1 MAQEKF
7 LYGASVQG
15 IQNYIFQTNELLDII
30 GASELVKEVCT
41 TLFKDCVGGTYKKD
55 NVIMTAAGNVKYVF
69 ESWELCKRVVR
80 EFPKKVA
87 EAAPGVTFSQAV
99 EIWDDNPDKFK
110 EIVDKLEK
118 KLRIQRN
125 RPMKCT
131 TIGRMGILRS
141 RKTGLPVVKI
151 DKVEYLDETTQK
163 KREAA
168 SGGTKDS
175 LCVDAFGSKLKGWA
189 FPYDVSE
196 ICDKNNWIA
205 IIHADGN
212 GLGKIVQ
219 EIGGDREK
227 FRAFSLSLD
236 KATKAAAQAA
246 FSEIFPLEG
255 WDKVVPIRPI
265 VIGGDDFTVIC
276 RGTLAM
282 DYAQAYLSHFEKE
295 TERRL
300 KKYGIKTYS
309 KLTACAGIAFIKS
322 NYPFYYGYELAEALC
337 GEAKK
342 DAKSEER
349 LQNGIAP
356 SCLMFHKVQDSFV
369 TSFAEIEKREL
380 TPADDWSYKYGPYYL
395 HELPNQA
402 DRMTIDALLSYPAE
416 LTDKEGNALKSGLR
430 KWMTCLAADGEGAA
444 EQMRK
449 RIEQIT
455 SKKEILN
462 KLLPKEEWEEKE
474 KKGKKVPV
482 YDILSLCSIMY
493 QETNNKGNQIEDP
506 CRQ

>member
-1 MAQEKF
+1 M
-7 LYGASVQG
+7 QG
-15 IQNYIFQTNELLDII
+15 IQNYIFQTNELRDII

-41 TLFKDCVGGTYKKD
+41 MLFKDCVGEAYKEE
-55 NVIMTAAGNVKYVF
+55 NVIMTAAGNVKYIF
-69 ESWELCKRVVR
+69 ESREICERVVR

-99 EIWDDNPDKFK
+99 VEWNDNPCKFK
-110 EIVDKLEK
+110 EIVDELEK

-125 RPMKCT
+125 RPMKSI

-151 DKVEYLDETTQK
+151 DKGEYLDVTTQK
-163 KREAA
+163 KHEAA
-168 SGGTKDS
+168 SGDTKDS
-175 LCVDAFGSKLKGWA
+175 LCKDAFGSELKGWA
-189 FPYDVSE
+189 FPYDVGE

-219 EIGGDREK
+219 EIGHDREK
-227 FRAFSLSLD
+227 FRAFSLALD
-236 KATKAAAQAA
+236 RATKAAAQAA
-246 FSEIFPLEG
+246 FADIIKKEK
-255 WDKVVPIRPI
+255 WVKVVPVRPI

-282 DYAQAYLSHFEKE
+282 DYAKAYLSHFEKE
-295 TERRL
+295 TEKMLREIDID
-300 KKYGIKTYS
+300 KFS

-342 DAKSEER
+342 DAKKEER
-349 LQNGIAP
+349 LQDGIAP

-380 TPADDWSYKYGPYYL
+380 TPADGWSYKYGPYYL
-395 HELPNQA
+395 HEQT
-402 DRMTIDALLSYPAE
+402 DRMTVEQLLEYPAK
-416 LTDKEGNALKSGLR
+416 LKDKEGNALKSGLR

-455 SKKEILN
+455 SEKGILN
-462 KLLPKEEWEEKE
+462 ELLEGNKA
-474 KKGKKVPV
+474 PV
-482 YDILSLCSIMY
+482 YDVLSLCSVMY
-493 QETNNKGNQIEDP
+493 QETNNKGNKNEET
-506 CRQ
+506 CRQQQ

>member
-15 IQNYIFQTNELLDII
+15 IQNYIFQTNELQDII
-30 GASELVKEVCT
+30 GASEMVKEVCT
-41 TLFKDCVGGTYKKD
+41 TLFKDCVGGTYKED
-55 NVIMTAAGNVKYVF
+55 NVIMTAAGNVKYIF
-69 ESWELCKRVVR
+69 ESRETCERVVR

-99 EIWDDNPDKFK
+99 EMWDDNPGKFK

-125 RPMKCT
+125 RPMKST

-141 RKTGLPVVKI
+141 RKTGLPVAEI
-151 DKVEYLDETTQK
+151 DKGEYLDETTLK

-168 SGGTKDS
+168 KGDTKDS
-175 LCVDAFGSKLKGWA
+175 LCEDAFGSRGWA

-219 EIGGDREK
+219 DIGHDKEK
-227 FRAFSLSLD
+227 FRAFSQSLD
-236 KATKAAAQAA
+236 KATKTAAQAA
-246 FSEIFPLEG
+246 FRDIFPVEG
-255 WDKVVPIRPI
+255 WGKVVPIRPI

-282 DYAQAYLSHFEKE
+282 DYAKAYLFHFEKE
-295 TERRL
+295 TEKML
-300 KKYGIKTYS
+300 KEIGIDKLS

-395 HELPNQA
+395 YEQA
-402 DRMTIDALLSYPAE
+402 CRMTIDKLVSYPAK
-416 LTDKEGNALKSGLR
+416 LKDKEGNALKSGLR
-430 KWMTCLAADGEGAA
+430 KWMTCLAVDGEGAA

-455 SKKEILN
+455 SKKDILN
-462 KLLPKEEWEEKE
+462 ELL
-474 KKGKKVPV
+474 KGKKVPV

-493 QETNNKGNQIEDP
+493 QETNNKGNKIEEA
-506 CRQ
+506 CRQQ